1 MRIKTN
7 CRVQLPG
14 GAFVLADRQP
24 ASTERLERAGLVGV
38 GNAHLFFLQGAL
50 EPPLESTLVLT
61 AKRSNHRLVTL
72 LPNERRSYEIRDVDT
87 WDRHTEV
94 LCVESATGLGTDTE
108 NWTRRRFVGN
118 GTYKPSGAENGTYQ
132 TVVVALTFADQSGD
146 DAGDMSRVT
155 AEVVAAR
162 DTLQTGDILRHPTRG
177 VYEVRDVAAKGEW
190 ERAVI
195 FK

>member
-14 GAFVLADRQP
+14 GEMVLADRQP
-24 ASTERLERAGLVGV
+24 ASTERLERAGLIGTA
-38 GNAHLFFLQGAL
+38 NAHLFFLQGAFEL
-50 EPPLESTLVLT
+50 PLNGTLVLT
-61 AKRSNHRLVTL
+61 AKSSGYKLVSL
-72 LPNERRSYEIRDVDT
+72 LPTERRSFEIRDVDT
-87 WDRHTEV
+87 WDTHTEV
-94 LCVESATGLGTDTE
+94 LVVEQTATGQETE

-118 GTYKPSGAENGTYQ
+118 GTYKPSGAENGSYQ
-132 TVVVALTFADQSGD
+132 TIVVALSFDDQSGD

-155 AEVVAAR
+155 AEVVGAR
-162 DTLQTGDILRHPTRG
+162 GTLQTGDILRHSTRG
-177 VYEVRDVAAKGEW
+177 VYEVRDVAPKGDW